1 MKNITYITRKRFL
14 FTLLLTVV
22 LSVATLSGCEDRKI
36 IGGEIIFDDEIC
48 AFTVIDDVFI
58 PDCRP
63 RLKIEDEDGEIS
75 YFASVTDIN
84 DVYDGDTINRL
95 TFLIHRFD
103 EGPEPE
109 NLYIW
114 PGIEKRKDGIYAHTN
129 VRFDGVD
136 AAEVRRTGS
145 WTAEEKERM
154 VIRGKLTR
162 DYLRSLV
169 AKSVYNNIPRAVEIR
184 NPQFDRNAGRTVAE
198 VYLHING
205 ERIDLA
211 QHLFETGYAVPFI
224 WGYNFNWG
232 TEVLDYQGRYDFL
245 EMENPFVPGE
255 GEPPDPFGEID
266 LSSEEDE

>member
-1 MKNITYITRKRFL
+1 MKFIQLYTREINL
-14 FTLLLTVV
+14 FTLLIAVI
-22 LSVATLSGCEDRKI
+22 LSVTTFSGCEDRQI
-36 IGGEIIFDDEIC
+36 IGGEIFFEDETC
-48 AFTVIDDVFI
+48 AFTIVDGLVV

-63 RLKIEDEDGEIS
+63 ALKIEDENGEIS

-95 TFLIHRFD
+95 TFLLHRFED
-103 EGPEPE
+103 GPEPD
-109 NLYIW
+109 NLDIW
-114 PGIEKRKDGIYAHTN
+114 PGIIKLKDGIYAHTN
-129 VRFDGVD
+129 VRFSGVD
-136 AAEVRRTGS
+136 AAEVERRGS

-154 VIRGKLTR
+154 VLRGKLTR

-169 AKSVYNNIPRAVEIR
+169 EKSVYNNIQRAIEIR
-184 NPQFDRNAGRTVAE
+184 NPVFDTYSGRTVAE

-224 WGYNFNWG
+224 WGYKFNWG
-232 TEVLDYQGRYDFL
+232 TEVLDYQGRYNML

-255 GEPPDPFGEID
+255 GEPPDPFGEII
-266 LSSEEDE
+266 LPSEDSE